1 MFLMVLQCITWC
13 LRNAFVSLPRV
24 VKPTIEHHPIIS
36 NPPTPPHTLFR
47 DFGAFSFAFECI
59 PFLLHISGVLISMEK
74 KEKNTTRNSIKRDI
88 ETKWISISIVREN
101 SLKRKKKKRKMKW
114 NWSHYRFREKS
125 SKIFMLIIKVIFL
138 LFFFSFFFFVL
149 FIKDLKLGLLI
160 IYNFFLFFFLFCF
173 NSWYILWW
181 KQCPFHLVI
190 SFIIR
195 YCRTIQSKVLI
206 LYFPF
211 ILHLFT
217 NYYFIIKFIRME

>member
-101 SLKRKKKKRKMKW
+101 SLKRKKKKRKKNEMKLK
-114 NWSHYRFREKS
+114 SLSLSREKFENFYVNNKS
-125 SKIFMLIIKVIFL
+125 YIFTV
-138 LFFFSFFFFVL
+138 FF
-149 FIKDLKLGLLI
+149 
-160 IYNFFLFFFLFCF
+160 FFLFFCF
-173 NSWYILWW
+173 VY
-181 KQCPFHLVI
+181 
-190 SFIIR
+190 
-195 YCRTIQSKVLI
+195 
-206 LYFPF
+206 
-211 ILHLFT
+211 
-217 NYYFIIKFIRME
+217 